1 MKDFVH
7 LHVHTQYSLLD
18 GAIRND
24 RLFSLAK
31 TFGMKACA
39 ITDHGNMFGAVD
51 FYFDARKAGL
61 KPLVGCEAYLAP
73 KSRLDQK
80 KVKGED
86 VAYHVVLLAMNE
98 QGYKN
103 LLKLISLA
111 HTEGFYYHP
120 RIDKEILRTY
130 NEGLICLTAC
140 LKGEIPNA
148 ILKYDKARVNTLV
161 DEYLSIFGDRLYF
174 ELQDNGIAEQKTINE
189 GLVDLSRYYNVPIVA
204 TNDCHYLLREEAKAH
219 ELLLCIQTGKTMLDK
234 DRLSFSSDHFY
245 FKSPDEIDLAFSQY
259 PEALSNTVLV
269 AERCDLSIDT
279 DTYHFP
285 EFKVPDGMD
294 INDYFDQL
302 SRKGFEHRLPAI
314 RALYT
319 EFGETLLDT
328 YKKRFDYEIGVIKE
342 TGFSGYFLIV
352 ADFINYAKSHDIPV
366 GPGRGSAAGSLIAYC
381 LGITDIDPIKYDLT
395 FERFLNPERISMPDI
410 DVDFCKKGRDEVIR
424 YVTEKYGKDNVA
436 QIITFGTM
444 KSKAAVRDVGRALGM
459 PYAEVD
465 KIAKLI
471 VSMDRGIEKAINDEP
486 QISEL
491 YHTDERVKEL
501 LDNAIVLE
509 GLARHASTHAAGI
522 VIANK
527 HLSEYVPLYRGQHDE
542 TVTQYHMK
550 VIEKIGLI
558 KMDFLGLETLTLIDT
573 VVKLLKNDGIEI
585 DISQIPLDDKKTFEL
600 LSSGDTSGV
609 FQLESRGMKDLL
621 TKLKPSKFDDIMPLI
636 ALYRPGP
643 LNSGMVDEFIKRK
656 NNPNKVAYETPL
668 LEGILKDTYG
678 VIIYQEQ
685 IMKIAMV
692 LANFS
697 LKDADILRKAMS
709 KKIPEELSKYRAQ
722 FIEGALSNGVSQAIS
737 EKIYDVIVRFGE
749 YGFNK
754 SHSTA
759 YGLIAYQTGYLK
771 ANYPVHYFAAM
782 LTNEVND
789 TDKMIKYITECRDAG
804 IEILPPD
811 INKSYKAF
819 AIVGNKIRFGLSG
832 VKNVGDAS
840 IDNILQVRD
849 EIGEFSSFVHFC
861 NVLDSRKVNKKVI
874 ESLAKGGCFDEM
886 GLKRSQV
893 LYLTKEK
900 SDKLTK
906 KDPKANGLQMDM
918 FGASLET
925 AVSFEIP
932 DMEEL
937 PHEELLSGEKESL
950 GFYFSKHP
958 LKPYETLIR
967 QLTPYDSQN
976 LKETDTAEDVNIAGI
991 VNALKE
997 ITTKRGDR
1005 MAYLTLEDTKGI
1017 VEVIIF
1023 PDLFAKDFLTIKSGK
1038 PIMIMGTLE
1047 KTEDGN
1053 PKIKAKGISLLEG
1066 LTDELLKTIKIKIRC
1081 EVFRKD
1087 DLKKLRDVF
1096 NSMKGNSGVLLEFQL
1111 NGEKQLLQLPHVKI
1125 DHKKKDML
1133 LKHFTAGIDV
1143 EVTNET
1149 LS

>member
-18 GAIRND
+18 GAIRFD
-24 RLFSLAK
+24 RLFGLAK
-31 TFGMKACA
+31 TFDMKACA

-51 FYFDARKAGL
+51 FYFEARKAGM
-61 KPLVGCEAYLAP
+61 KPLIGCEAYLAP
-73 KSRLDQK
+73 KSRFDQK

-86 VAYHVVLLAMNE
+86 NAYHVVLLAMNH

-111 HTEGFYYHP
+111 HTEGFYYVP
-120 RIDKEILRTY
+120 RIDKEILRLY

-148 ILKYDKARVNTLV
+148 ILKYDKTRVNTLV

-174 ELQDNGIAEQKTINE
+174 ELQDNGIVEQKAINE
-189 GLVDLSRYYNVPIVA
+189 GLIDLSRHYNVPIVA
-204 TNDCHYLLREEAKAH
+204 TNDCHYLLREESKAH
-219 ELLLCIQTGKTMLDK
+219 ELLLCIQTGKTMNDK

-245 FKSPDEIDLAFSQY
+245 FKSPDEIDIAFSRY
-259 PEALSNTVLV
+259 PEALSNTVRV
-269 AERCDLSIDT
+269 AERCDLTIDT

-285 EFKVPDGMD
+285 EFKAPDGMTL
-294 INDYFDQL
+294 NDYFEEL
-302 SRKGFEHRLPAI
+302 SRAGLERRLPAI
-314 RALYT
+314 RSLYG
-319 EFGETLLDT
+319 EFGETLFQRYRERL
-328 YKKRFDYEIGVIKE
+328 DYEIGVIKK

-352 ADFINYAKSHDIPV
+352 ADFINYAKTHDIPV

-410 DVDFCKKGRDEVIR
+410 DVDFCRNKRDEVIR

-471 VSMDRGIEKAINDEP
+471 VSVDRGIEKAINEES
-486 QISEL
+486 QISEM
-491 YHTDERVKEL
+491 YETNEQVREL

-550 VIEKIGLI
+550 IIEKIGLI
-558 KMDFLGLETLTLIDT
+558 KIDFLGLETLTLIDS
-573 VVKLLKNDGIEI
+573 VIKLLKSEGTDI
-585 DISQIPLDDKKTFEL
+585 DITTIPLDDKKTFEL

-621 TKLKPSKFDDIMPLI
+621 VKLRPSKFDDIMPLI

-656 NNPNKVAYETPL
+656 NNPDKVAYETPL
-668 LEGILKDTYG
+668 LESILKDTYG

-685 IMKIAMV
+685 IMKIASV

-709 KKIPEELSKYRAQ
+709 KKIPEELAKYREQ
-722 FIEGALSNGVSQAIS
+722 FIEGAKSNNVSRTVA
-737 EKIYDVIVRFGE
+737 EKIYDIIVRFGE

-759 YGLIAYQTGYLK
+759 YGLIAYQTAYLK
-771 ANYPVHYFAAM
+771 AHYPVHYFAGM

-789 TDKMIKYITECRDAG
+789 TDKMIKYITECRDGG

-811 INKSYKAF
+811 INKSAKAF
-819 AIVGNKIRFGLSG
+819 TIIENRIRFGLSG
-832 VKNVGDAS
+832 VKNVGDAA
-840 IDNILQVRD
+840 IDSILQVRD
-849 EIGEFSSFVHFC
+849 EIGEFNSFAHFMST
-861 NVLDSRKVNKKVI
+861 VDSRKANKKVL
-874 ESLAKGGCFDEM
+874 ESLAKGGCFDSL
-886 GLKRSQV
+886 GLKRSQI
-893 LYLTKEK
+893 LHLAREK
-900 SDKLTK
+900 SDRLTK
-906 KDPKANGLQMDM
+906 KENKNGLLQMDM
-918 FGASLET
+918 FGTSLET
-925 AVSFEIP
+925 TTSFEIP

-937 PHEELLSGEKESL
+937 SHEDLLNGEKESL

-958 LKPYETLIR
+958 LKPYEHLIR

-976 LKETDTAEDVNIAGI
+976 LKETDASDDVAIAGI
-991 VNALKE
+991 VNAMKE

-1023 PDLFAKDFLTIKSGK
+1023 PDLFAKDFLIIKSGK
-1038 PIMIMGTLE
+1038 PIMISGSLE
-1047 KTEDGN
+1047 KTEDGS
-1053 PKIKAKGISLLEG
+1053 PKIKAKTVSLLDS
-1066 LTDELLKTIKIKIRC
+1066 LTQELGKTVKIKMRC
-1081 EVFRKD
+1081 ESFTKE
-1087 DLKKLRDVF
+1087 DLKKLRDIL
-1096 NSMKGNSGVLLEFQL
+1096 NSIRGNAAVLLEFQL
-1111 NGEKQLLQLPHVKI
+1111 NGEKQSLKLPNIKI
-1125 DHKKKDML
+1125 DYKKKDML
-1133 LKHFTAGIDV
+1133 FKYFTKGVEV
-1143 EVTNET
+1143 EVTDET

>member
-1 MKDFVH
+1 MIDFVH
-7 LHVHTQYSLLD
+7 LHVHTQFSLLD

-51 FYFDARKAGL
+51 FHFDAKKAGL
-61 KPLVGCEAYLAP
+61 KPIIGCEAYLAP
-73 KSRLDQK
+73 KSRFDQK

-86 VAYHVVLLAMNE
+86 NAYHVVLLAMNE

-111 HTEGFYYHP
+111 HTEGFYYVP
-120 RIDKEILRTY
+120 RIDKEILRQY

-148 ILKYDKARVNTLV
+148 ILKYDKAHINTLV

-174 ELQDNGIAEQKTINE
+174 ELQDNGITEQKTINE
-189 GLVDLSRYYNVPIVA
+189 GLIDLSRHYNVPIVA
-204 TNDCHYLLREEAKAH
+204 TNDCHYLLREEHKAH
-219 ELLLCIQTGKTMLDK
+219 ELLLCIQTGKTMNDK

-245 FKSPDEIDLAFSQY
+245 FKSPDEVSLAFSQH
-259 PEALSNTVLV
+259 PEALSNTVAV
-269 AERCDLSIDT
+269 AERCDLTIDT
-279 DTYHFP
+279 AYHFP
-285 EFKVPDGMD
+285 DFKVPEGMD
-294 INDYFDQL
+294 LNDYFEEL
-302 SRKGFEHRLPAI
+302 SRKGFEHRLPSI
-314 RALYT
+314 RTLYS
-319 EFGETLLDT
+319 EFGERLMDEYRERLN
-328 YKKRFDYEIGVIKE
+328 YEIGVIRK
-342 TGFSGYFLIV
+342 TGFAGYFLIV
-352 ADFINYAKSHDIPV
+352 ADFINYAKTHDIPV
-366 GPGRGSAAGSLIAYC
+366 GPGRGSAAGSLIAYS

-410 DVDFCKKGRDEVIR
+410 DVDFCKNKRDEVIR
-424 YVTEKYGKDNVA
+424 YVSEKYGKDNVA

-471 VSMDRGIEKAINDEP
+471 ISTDRGIEKAINDEP
-486 QISEL
+486 QVGEL
-491 YHTDERVKEL
+491 YHTDPQVKEL

-558 KMDFLGLETLTLIDT
+558 KMDFLGLETLTLIAS
-573 VVKLLKNDGIEI
+573 VIKLLKDEGI
-585 DISQIPLDDKKTFEL
+585 DIDMATLPLDDKPTFDL
-600 LSSGDTSGV
+600 LASGDTSGV
-609 FQLESRGMKDLL
+609 FQLESSGMKDLL
-621 TKLKPSKFDDIMPLI
+621 MKLKPSKFDDIMPLI

-643 LNSGMVDEFIKRK
+643 LNSGMVKEFIERK
-656 NNPNKVAYETPL
+656 NNPQKVTYETPL

-709 KKIPEELSKYRAQ
+709 KKIPEELAKYRSQ
-722 FIEGALSNGVSQAIS
+722 FIEGAKVNMVPAAVA

-759 YGLIAYQTGYLK
+759 YGLISYQTAYLK
-771 ANYPVHYFAAM
+771 AHYPVQYFAAM

-789 TDKMIKYITECRDAG
+789 TDKMIKYITECRDSG

-811 INKSYKAF
+811 INKSAKAF
-819 AIVGNKIRFGLSG
+819 TIIENKIRFGLSG
-832 VKNVGDAS
+832 VKNVGDAA
-840 IDNILQVRD
+840 IDSILQVRD
-849 EIGEFSSFVHFC
+849 EIGEFNSFAHFMST
-861 NVLDSRKVNKKVI
+861 VDSRKSNKKVL
-874 ESLAKGGCFDEM
+874 ESLAKGGCFDSL
-886 GLKRSQV
+886 GLKRSQI
-893 LYLTKEK
+893 LHLAHEK
-900 SDKLTK
+900 SDRLTK
-906 KDPKANGLQMDM
+906 KDNKNSLLQMDM
-918 FGASLET
+918 FGTSIET
-925 AVSFEIP
+925 TTSFEIP

-937 PHEELLSGEKESL
+937 SHEDLLNGEKESL

-958 LKPYETLIR
+958 LKPYEHLIR

-976 LKETDTAEDVNIAGI
+976 LKETDASDDVSIAGI
-991 VNALKE
+991 VNAMKE

-1017 VEVIIF
+1017 VEVIVF
-1023 PDLFAKDFLTIKSGK
+1023 PDLFAKDFLTIKSNK
-1038 PIMIMGTLE
+1038 PIMISGSLE
-1047 KTEDGN
+1047 KTEDGS
-1053 PKIKAKGISLLEG
+1053 PKIKAKTVSLLDS
-1066 LTDELLKTIKIKIRC
+1066 LTQELGKTVKIKMRC
-1081 EVFRKD
+1081 ESFTKE
-1087 DLKKLRDVF
+1087 DLKKLRDIL
-1096 NSMKGNSGVLLEFQL
+1096 NSIRGNATVLLEFQL
-1111 NGEKQLLQLPHVKI
+1111 NGEKQSLKLPNVKI
-1125 DHKKKDML
+1125 DHKKKDIL
-1133 LKHFTAGIDV
+1133 FKHFTKGVDV
-1143 EVTNET
+1143 EVTDET

>member
-1 MKDFVH
+1 MIDFVH
-7 LHVHTQYSLLD
+7 LHVHTQFSLLD

-51 FYFDARKAGL
+51 FHFDAKKAGL
-61 KPLVGCEAYLAP
+61 KPIIGCEAYLAP
-73 KSRLDQK
+73 KSRFDQK

-86 VAYHVVLLAMNE
+86 NAYHVVLLAMNE

-111 HTEGFYYHP
+111 HTEGFYYVP

-148 ILKYDKARVNTLV
+148 ILKYDKAHVNTLV

-189 GLVDLSRYYNVPIVA
+189 GLIDLSRHYNVPIVA
-204 TNDCHYLLREEAKAH
+204 TNDCHYLLREEHKAH
-219 ELLLCIQTGKTMLDK
+219 ELLLCIQTGKTMNDK

-245 FKSPDEIDLAFSQY
+245 FKSPDEVSLAFSEY
-259 PEALSNTVLV
+259 PEALSNTVAV
-269 AERCDLSIDT
+269 AERCDLTIDT
-279 DTYHFP
+279 AYHFP
-285 EFKVPDGMD
+285 DFKVPEGMD
-294 INDYFDQL
+294 LNDYFEEL
-302 SRKGFEHRLPAI
+302 SRKGFDHRLPSI
-314 RALYT
+314 RSLYS
-319 EFGETLLDT
+319 EFGERLMDEYRERLN
-328 YKKRFDYEIGVIKE
+328 YEIGVIRK
-342 TGFSGYFLIV
+342 TGFAGYFLIV
-352 ADFINYAKSHDIPV
+352 ADFINYAKTHDIPV
-366 GPGRGSAAGSLIAYC
+366 GPGRGSAAGSLIAYA

-410 DVDFCKKGRDEVIR
+410 DVDFCKNKRDEVIR
-424 YVTEKYGKDNVA
+424 YVSEKYGKDNVA

-471 VSMDRGIEKAINDEP
+471 VSTDRGIEKAINEEP
-486 QISEL
+486 QVGDL
-491 YHTDERVKEL
+491 YNTDPQVREL

-550 VIEKIGLI
+550 IIEKIGLI
-558 KMDFLGLETLTLIDT
+558 KMDFLGLETLTLIAS
-573 VVKLLKNDGIEI
+573 VIRLLKDEGI
-585 DISQIPLDDKKTFEL
+585 DIDMATLPLDDKQTFDL
-600 LSSGDTSGV
+600 LASGDTSGV
-609 FQLESRGMKDLL
+609 FQLESSGMKDLL
-621 TKLKPSKFDDIMPLI
+621 MKLRPSKFDDIMPLI

-643 LNSGMVDEFIKRK
+643 LNSGMVKEFIERK
-656 NNPNKVAYETPL
+656 NNPGKVTYETPL

-709 KKIPEELSKYRAQ
+709 KKIPEELTKYRSQ
-722 FIEGALSNGVSQAIS
+722 FIEGAKINKVPEAVA

-759 YGLIAYQTGYLK
+759 YGLISYQTAYLK
-771 ANYPVHYFAAM
+771 AHYPVQYFAAM
-782 LTNEVND
+782 LTNEIND
-789 TDKMIKYITECRDAG
+789 TDKMIKYITECRESG

-811 INKSYKAF
+811 INKSAKAF
-819 AIVGNKIRFGLSG
+819 TIVENKIRFGLSG
-832 VKNVGDAS
+832 VKNVGDAA
-840 IDNILQVRD
+840 IDSILQVRD
-849 EIGEFSSFVHFC
+849 EIGEFNSFAHFMST
-861 NVLDSRKVNKKVI
+861 VDSRKANKKVL
-874 ESLAKGGCFDEM
+874 ESLAKGGCFDSL
-886 GLKRSQV
+886 GLKRSQI
-893 LYLTKEK
+893 LHLIREK

-906 KDPKANGLQMDM
+906 KENKNGLLQMDM
-918 FGASLET
+918 FGTSTEPT
-925 AVSFEIP
+925 TSFEIP
-932 DMEEL
+932 NMEEL
-937 PHEELLSGEKESL
+937 SHDEILNGEKESL
-950 GFYFSKHP
+950 GFYFSNHP
-958 LKPYETLIR
+958 LQPYEHLIR

-976 LKETDTAEDVNIAGI
+976 LKETDASDDVSIAGI
-991 VNALKE
+991 VNAIKE

-1017 VEVIIF
+1017 VEVIVF

-1038 PIMIMGTLE
+1038 PIMISGSLE
-1047 KTEDGN
+1047 KTEDGS
-1053 PKIKAKGISLLEG
+1053 PKIKAKAVSLLET
-1066 LTDELLKTIKIKIRC
+1066 LTQELGKIVIIKMRC
-1081 EVFRKD
+1081 ESFTKE
-1087 DLKKLRDVF
+1087 DLKKLRDIL
-1096 NSMKGNSGVLLEFQL
+1096 NSIRGTAAVLLEFQL
-1111 NGEKQLLQLPHVKI
+1111 NGAKQSLKLPNVKI
-1125 DHKKKDML
+1125 DYKKKDIL
-1133 LKHFTAGIDV
+1133 FKHFTNGIDV
-1143 EVTNET
+1143 EVIDET

>member
-1 MKDFVH
+1 MIDFVH
-7 LHVHTQYSLLD
+7 LHVHTQFSLLD

-51 FYFDARKAGL
+51 FHFDAKKAGL
-61 KPLVGCEAYLAP
+61 KPIIGCEAYLAP
-73 KSRLDQK
+73 KSRFDQK

-86 VAYHVVLLAMNE
+86 NAYHVVLLAMNE

-111 HTEGFYYHP
+111 HTEGFYYVP
-120 RIDKEILRTY
+120 RIDKEILRQY

-148 ILKYDKARVNTLV
+148 ILKYDKAHVNTLV

-189 GLVDLSRYYNVPIVA
+189 GLIDLSRHYNVPIVA
-204 TNDCHYLLREEAKAH
+204 TNDCHYLLREEHKAH
-219 ELLLCIQTGKTMLDK
+219 ELLLCIQTGKTMNDK

-245 FKSPDEIDLAFSQY
+245 FKSPDEVSLAFSQY
-259 PEALSNTVLV
+259 PEALSNTVAV
-269 AERCDLSIDT
+269 AERCNLTIDT
-279 DTYHFP
+279 AYHFP
-285 EFKVPDGMD
+285 DFKVPEGMD
-294 INDYFDQL
+294 LNDYFEEL
-302 SRKGFEHRLPAI
+302 SRKGFDHRLPSI
-314 RALYT
+314 RALYN
-319 EFGETLLDT
+319 EFGERLMDEYRERLN
-328 YKKRFDYEIGVIKE
+328 YEIGVIRK
-342 TGFSGYFLIV
+342 TGFAGYFLIV
-352 ADFINYAKSHDIPV
+352 ADFINYAKTHDIPV
-366 GPGRGSAAGSLIAYC
+366 GPGRGSAAGSLIAYS

-410 DVDFCKKGRDEVIR
+410 DVDFCKNKRDEVIR
-424 YVTEKYGKDNVA
+424 YVSEKYGKDNVA

-471 VSMDRGIEKAINDEP
+471 VSVDRGIEKAINDEP
-486 QISEL
+486 QVGEL
-491 YHTDERVKEL
+491 YNTDPQVKEL

-550 VIEKIGLI
+550 IIEKIGLI
-558 KMDFLGLETLTLIDT
+558 KMDFLGLETLTLIAS
-573 VVKLLKNDGIEI
+573 VIRLLKDEGI
-585 DISQIPLDDKKTFEL
+585 DIDMATLPLDDKPTFDL
-600 LSSGDTSGV
+600 LASGDTSGV
-609 FQLESRGMKDLL
+609 FQLESSGMKDLL
-621 TKLKPSKFDDIMPLI
+621 MKLKPSKFDDIMPLI

-643 LNSGMVDEFIKRK
+643 LNSGMVKEFIERK
-656 NNPNKVAYETPL
+656 NNPDKVTYETPL

-709 KKIPEELSKYRAQ
+709 KKIPEELAKYREQ
-722 FIEGALSNGVSQAIS
+722 FIEGAKSNRVSRAVA

-759 YGLIAYQTGYLK
+759 YGLISYQTAYLK
-771 ANYPVHYFAAM
+771 AHYPVQYFAAM

-789 TDKMIKYITECRDAG
+789 TDKMIKYITECREAG

-811 INKSYKAF
+811 INKSSKAF
-819 AIVGNKIRFGLSG
+819 TIVENKIRFGLSG
-832 VKNVGDAS
+832 VKNVGDAA
-840 IDNILQVRD
+840 IDSILQVRD
-849 EIGEFSSFVHFC
+849 EIGEFNSFAHFMST
-861 NVLDSRKVNKKVI
+861 VDSRKANKKVL
-874 ESLAKGGCFDEM
+874 ESLAKGGCFDSL
-886 GLKRSQV
+886 GLKRSQIFH
-893 LYLTKEK
+893 LIKEK

-906 KDPKANGLQMDM
+906 KENKNGLLQMDM
-918 FGASLET
+918 FGTSVET
-925 AVSFEIP
+925 TTSFEIP

-937 PHEELLSGEKESL
+937 SHDEILNGEKESL

-958 LKPYETLIR
+958 LKPYEHLIR

-976 LKETDTAEDVNIAGI
+976 LKETDTSEDVSIAGI
-991 VNALKE
+991 VNAMKE

-1017 VEVIIF
+1017 VEVIVF
-1023 PDLFAKDFLTIKSGK
+1023 PDLFAKDFMIIKSAK
-1038 PIMIMGTLE
+1038 PIVISGTLE
-1047 KTEDGN
+1047 KTEDGS
-1053 PKIKAKGISLLEG
+1053 PKIKAKAVSLLDS
-1066 LTDELLKTIKIKIRC
+1066 LTQELGKTVKIKMRC
-1081 EVFRKD
+1081 ESFTKE
-1087 DLKKLRDVF
+1087 DLKKLRDIL
-1096 NSMKGNSGVLLEFQL
+1096 NSMRGNASVLLEFQL
-1111 NGEKQLLQLPHVKI
+1111 NGEKQSLKLPNVKI
-1125 DHKKKDML
+1125 DYKKKDML
-1133 LKHFTAGIDV
+1133 FKHFTQGVEV
-1143 EVTNET
+1143 EVTDET